1 MTFNLGSLCMAIL
14 WNSIFIGIVFWIGK
28 KKIYTTRKGIHL
40 TLMFYLLGVVRMIF
54 PIDFRPSI
62 GIQVWKGV
70 FPTVNYALSIQN
82 YNLWG
87 RQFTIADALV
97 AIWLIIAG
105 VFMLRYFV
113 KYQEMRR
120 IFQKYSTEANEQYQ
134 SVLSRI
140 TQEKKIKKKIAVY
153 QNRGL
158 LFLVRKVYSGGIFI
172 FRTTIIRKKN
182 YIMLCSMNV
191 HISQMEI
198 CT

>member
-70 FPTVNYALSIQN
+70 FPTVNYALSI
-82 YNLWG
+82 
-87 RQFTIADALV
+87 I
-97 AIWLIIAG
+97 
-105 VFMLRYFV
+105 
-113 KYQEMRR
+113 R
-120 IFQKYSTEANEQYQ
+120 I
-134 SVLSRI
+134 
-140 TQEKKIKKKIAVY
+140 
-153 QNRGL
+153 RGL

>member
-1 MTFNLGSLCMAIL
+1 MAIL

-62 GIQVWKGV
+62 GIQVWKWGISYSY
-70 FPTVNYALSIQN
+70 YALSIQN
-82 YNLWG
+82 YKFMGNA
-87 RQFTIADALV
+87 FTIADALV

-140 TQEKKIKKKIAVY
+140 TQEKKIKKENSGISESGITIPCAEGVFQVEY
-153 QNRGL
+153 LSSGL
-158 LFLVRKVYSGGIFI
+158 RLFGR
-172 FRTTIIRKKN
+172 RII
-182 YIMLCSMNV
+182 LCFAP
-191 HISQMEI
+191 
-198 CT
+198 

>member
-1 MTFNLGSLCMAIL
+1 M
-14 WNSIFIGIVFWIGK
+14 
-28 KKIYTTRKGIHL
+28 
-40 TLMFYLLGVVRMIF
+40 
-54 PIDFRPSI
+54 
-62 GIQVWKGV
+62 WKGV

-140 TQEKKIKKKIAVY
+140 TQEKKIKKKIADISEP
-153 QNRGL
+153 GL